1 MASVLQITV
10 PVPPAGGSV
19 QLKAGPLFCVR
30 ETKVS
35 PEGSVSLS
43 VASEARSG
51 PELARV
57 IVYVMFSP
65 AVAVTGPLFTT
76 DISAEPTMLVVVL
89 LSFSS
94 LGSGVDE
101 LTLAVLVSSVPE
113 AVFSGI

>member
-1 MASVLQITV
+1 M
-10 PVPPAGGSV
+10 
-19 QLKAGPLFCVR
+19 KAGPLFCVR

-43 VASEARSG
+43 VTSEATSG

-65 AVAVTGPLFTT
+65 AVAVAGPLFTT
-76 DISAEPTMLVVVL
+76 DISAEPTMVVVAPL
-89 LSFSS
+89 LFSS
-94 LGSGVDE
+94 LGSGVSE
-101 LTLAVLVSSVPE
+101 LMVTVLVNSVPE